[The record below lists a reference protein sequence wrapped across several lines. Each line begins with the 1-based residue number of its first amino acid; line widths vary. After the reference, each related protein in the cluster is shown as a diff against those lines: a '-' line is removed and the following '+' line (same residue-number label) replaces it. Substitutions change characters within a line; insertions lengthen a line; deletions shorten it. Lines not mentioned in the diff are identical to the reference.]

1 MDALGSPDT
10 CPRLIVGLGNPGEN
24 YKDTRHNIGFMVL
37 DEAARRLGLS
47 YQSDKRWNVLAARHG
62 NTWLA
67 KPQTYMNDS
76 GRAAG
81 GLGKFFKIQSQET
94 LVVYDDVDL
103 PLGAMRI
110 RLKGSAAGHNGI
122 KSLIQHLGT
131 DEFPRIKVGI
141 GAESGRPDGDR
152 MVGHV
157 LGKFS
162 EQERASVAQIVTK
175 AADAVIHSLNHG
187 LSATMNLFNRK

>member
-1 MDALGSPDT
+1 MDAVGTPDIR
-10 CPRLIVGLGNPGEN
+10 PRLIIGLGNPGEN

-47 YQSDKRWNVLAARHG
+47 FQSDKRWNVLSARQG
-62 NTWLA
+62 NTWFA

-81 GLGKFFKIQSQET
+81 GICKFFKIEPQEA
-94 LVVYDDVDL
+94 LVIYDDVDL

-110 RLKGSAAGHNGI
+110 RAKGSAAGHNGI
-122 KSLIQHLGT
+122 KSLIHHLGT

-141 GAESGRPDGDR
+141 AACSGRPDGDR

-162 EQERASVAQIVTK
+162 GQEEASVAQIISR